1 MEINKEMFEK
11 LKDGK
16 IWISNGRLFK
26 FDKDSMDILHHFQ
39 SLICPDEPLIDG
51 NSLCYQFRKRSDGSI
66 YWIERFG
73 KAEYEVHINEYFIH
87 RCEKCNKPKE
97 IMFSGGVRNCRFCT
111 SNAY

>member
-1 MEINKEMFEK
+1 MEINKERFKK
-11 LKDGK
+11 LKDGE

-39 SLICPDEPLIDG
+39 SLICPNEPLIDG

-66 YWIERFG
+66 YWVEMFG

-87 RCEKCNKPKE
+87 RCEKCNKQKE
-97 IMFSGGVRNCRFCT
+97 VMFRGEIRNCRFCT